1 MLIFVVILNGVYLE
15 LAMIGVA
22 ATGRLVVS
30 SGSVKSAGKSMFTKM
45 TNAQ

>member
-1 MLIFVVILNGVYLE
+1 MLIFVAIPNGVYLE
-15 LAMIGVA
+15 LVMTGVV

-30 SGSVKSAGKSMFTKM
+30 SGSAKSAGKSMFMKM